1 MADGKSF
8 QWLMVEPTQIL
19 PPFRL
24 GSAETPAI
32 SQGAIRESSW
42 NMASRIISER
52 SFEFACRTVKLCE
65 TLWTR
70 GPACRKI
77 ADQLFDSGTSI
88 GANAAAA
95 EGAQTKP
102 DFLAKLAISPTESWE
117 TIYWLRL
124 AIATSVCSK
133 EAVAWE
139 LDEAQ
144 QLKAMITQAIK
155 TGQASH
161 WRGGS

>member
-1 MADGKSF
+1 
-8 QWLMVEPTQIL
+8 
-19 PPFRL
+19 
-24 GSAETPAI
+24 
-32 SQGAIRESSW
+32 
-42 NMASRIISER
+42 MASRIISER
-52 SFEFACRTVKLCE
+52 SFEFACRIVKLGE
-65 TLWTR
+65 AMWTR
-70 GPACRKI
+70 GPAARKI

-88 GANAAAA
+88 GANAVEA

-102 DFLAKLAISPTESWE
+102 DFLAKLAISRKESWE

-124 AIATSVCSK
+124 AIATSVSTK
-133 EAVAWE
+133 EAVGWE

-155 TGQASH
+155 TGQASN